1 VQTFTE
7 DEDLTLILGQDEADA
22 AAFAYYLVTEW
33 ITLTVHSALYGVRLA
48 AAVSGTLADPGISAN
63 MVSATRHD
71 HLFVP
76 AGTASQVVR
85 LLEDLARWRRCL
97 KTMPPSALRAH
108 RCGIWGGSMS
118 LCGFMTLRQDA
129 LVDRYQEWVR
139 HGARSS
145 WSVSTISWHQV
156 TAAFTA
162 RWAWRAPRP
171 VRGPAGP
178 CPVP

>member
-7 DEDLTLILGQDEADA
+7 DEGLTLILGQDEADA
-22 AAFAYYLVTEW
+22 AAFAYNLVAEW

-85 LLEDLARWRRCL
+85 RLEDLA
-97 KTMPPSALRAH
+97 AGA
-108 RCGIWGGSMS
+108 
-118 LCGFMTLRQDA
+118 
-129 LVDRYQEWVR
+129 VD
-139 HGARSS
+139 
-145 WSVSTISWHQV
+145 
-156 TAAFTA
+156 
-162 RWAWRAPRP
+162 
-171 VRGPAGP
+171 
-178 CPVP
+178 